1 MADDAST
8 RGSSRGISR
17 DAAVPEARRGGPRP
31 CAMAVGRLA
40 RRVAAQA
47 PRPGGIL
54 KQAWPS
60 SPRTLDPALAI
71 QGDEYMIMQ
80 NIFDNL
86 VRIDEK
92 LQPQPQLATRWT
104 ADDQGKTW
112 TFTLR
117 PGVKFHHGKP
127 LTAQDVV
134 FTVERILDPKTA
146 SPGRSALGTDR
157 EGGGRRRRDGSVPPV
172 GALRRPADG
181 AGRDL
186 RPHLALRS
194 GGQDRVRAVGHGPVP
209 ARRVPARRPYAH
221 GEERGLLG
229 RREAVP
235 RRAVA
240 GERPSG
246 CHPDRVTGGRR
257 RADGLRGA
265 DLLHRVAPAEHRR
278 SRSSRSRARRSSR

>member
-8 RGSSRGISR
+8 RGFSKGHVSRRRFLKLG
-17 DAAVPEARRGGPRP
+17 AAAASVP
-31 CAMAVGRLA
+31 MAVGPLA
-40 RRVAAQA
+40 RLGAAQA

-54 KQAWPS
+54 KQAWLS

-112 TFTLR
+112 TFALR

-146 SPGRSALGTDR
+146 SPGRSVLGTIEKVEAVDAGTVRFRLTAPYADLPIALGATFGRILPSDR
-157 EGGGRRRRDGSVPPV
+157 
-172 GALRRPADG
+172 ADKI
-181 AGRDL
+181 ASE
-186 RPHLALRS
+186 PS
-194 GGQDRVRAVGHGPVP
+194 GTGPFRF
-209 ARRVPARRPYAH
+209 RRVPARRPYAD
-221 GEERGLLG
+221 GEK
-229 RREAVP
+229 P
-235 RRAVA
+235 
-240 GERPSG
+240 
-246 CHPDRVTGGRR
+246 
-257 RADGLRGA
+257 
-265 DLLHRVAPAEHRR
+265 
-278 SRSSRSRARRSSR
+278 